1 MQNYAVAITPDEESS
16 EFDVQLTGP
25 GLDHSGRRFIF
36 RNRER
41 ALKFET
47 TINFVY
53 EEGIR
58 EGMRRAHEGSGR
70 HWVVSGYVPDQLTLR
85 RESLWT
91 ALRRRLRL

>member
-1 MQNYAVAITPDEESS
+1 MQNYAVAITPDEETA

-36 RNRER
+36 RNRDR
-41 ALKFET
+41 ALKFES

-53 EEGIR
+53 EQGIR
-58 EGMRRAHEGSGR
+58 EGMRRAHEERDR
-70 HWVVSGYVPDQLTLR
+70 HWVVAGDVPDQLILR
-85 RESLWT
+85 RESLWA